1 MRLKDS
7 PASEIIGTTW
17 SIQRCQARPRPPK
30 GLTNRSSLGFRGS
43 NSGVISEA
51 DGRRERKEGLN
62 LGEDGDPA
70 SSLATISVN
79 GSQGDLIGK
88 GQVARG
94 CWEFLP
100 PYRHL
105 ASEVRPV
112 FSHRC

>member
-30 GLTNRSSLGFRGS
+30 GLTNMSSLGFRGS

-51 DGRRERKEGLN
+51 ERKEGLN
-62 LGEDGDPA
+62 LGEAGDPA
-70 SSLATISVN
+70 SSLATVSVN
-79 GSQGDLIGK
+79 GSQGYLIRK
-88 GQVARG
+88 GEVPKA

-100 PYRHL
+100 PCCHL
-105 ASEVRPV
+105 ASEVGPV

>member
-30 GLTNRSSLGFRGS
+30 GLTNMSSLGFRGS

-51 DGRRERKEGLN
+51 ERKEGLN
-62 LGEDGDPA
+62 LGEAGDPA
-70 SSLATISVN
+70 SSLATVSVN
-79 GSQGDLIGK
+79 GSQGYLIRK
-88 GQVARG
+88 GEVPKA

-100 PYRHL
+100 PCCHL
-105 ASEVRPV
+105 ASEVGPV
-112 FSHRC
+112 FSHWC